1 MLKFYLIVLLFLLSA
16 CAPIP
21 HFERISPEVD
31 GIVLNKNTPVPNAS
45 VSVIHEDNIEK
56 TITDND
62 GKFHIDEAY
71 EFQLF
76 KVFGDSGYKWE
87 LVIEH
92 NGKKYLGMEEL
103 ILGPARDYVS
113 TECQIDTEEMLKK
126 RNQLEYKLLYYGICF

>member
-1 MLKFYLIVLLFLLSA
+1 MLFLLSG

-21 HFERISPEVD
+21 HFERISPEVE
-31 GIVLNKNTPVPNAS
+31 GIVLNKNTPVPNAL
-45 VSVIHEDNIEK
+45 VSVINEDNIKK
-56 TITDND
+56 TMTDKD

-71 EFQLF
+71 KFHFF
-76 KVFGDSGYKWE
+76 KVFGDTGYKWE

-92 NGKKYLGMEEL
+92 NGKTYLGMEEL

-126 RNQLEYKLLYYGICF
+126 RNRLKYIPDYYGICY